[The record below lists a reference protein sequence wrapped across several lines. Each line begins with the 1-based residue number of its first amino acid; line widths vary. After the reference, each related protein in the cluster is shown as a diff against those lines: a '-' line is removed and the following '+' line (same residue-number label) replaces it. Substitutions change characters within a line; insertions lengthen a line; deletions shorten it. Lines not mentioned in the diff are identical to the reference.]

1 MLLAGGAENIEDKG
15 FPLAQELSAKQFTSY
30 LARCERAGIS
40 RLERTTIP
48 LDLPGIDPETIRR
61 AGVAT

>member
-1 MLLAGGAENIEDKG
+1 M
-15 FPLAQELSAKQFTSY
+15 AQELTKKQLTSY

-48 LDLPGIDPETIRR
+48 LDMLGINPDDIRP
-61 AGVAT
+61 AGVAA